1 MKKKTIFAILLVG
14 MCLHSDPAYA
24 TLVESGPWLTCP
36 GHTPYTDFKDS
47 SDWTGVYYAEGSGIE
62 LYIYSDAW
70 EFGYVS
76 DSKEDNTLICE
87 CTITVNLRI
96 QSCTM
101 KRNVPQ
107 RGS

>member
-76 DSKEDNTLICE
+76 DSK
-87 CTITVNLRI
+87 R
-96 QSCTM
+96 
-101 KRNVPQ
+101 R
-107 RGS
+107 